1 MPKNQEQNNLI
12 LPGEVK
18 PLKQQLTFKPK
29 KNELKDEGKISNCGI
44 NDLKN
49 IFANKLDEFKKHNN
63 QSNEILKEFNTN
75 AQSKRNIS
83 RYLEESMSKGI
94 IPIGCPGKKLWSD
107 FLDYATMIAE
117 TEKIVLEKMENNVK
131 HCENFISWNDV
142 QSGDDNMKLTLIF
155 NSFGLSQSTINVLG
169 PNLNGL
175 EFIDED
181 IFDICFDYSI
191 DWETALDLSYIQ
203 MNLRNNTLPC
213 FTHFQNCPVC
223 CCSTPQDLENLL
235 KEHEINLDFT
245 LLKRKN
251 INGPRFIGNSAWL
264 RRCGENIDQNQFRS
278 AIQQMKQLHNSD
290 L

>member
-1 MPKNQEQNNLI
+1 MPKVQNL
-12 LPGEVK
+12 EVTGK
-18 PLKQQLTFKPK
+18 PLKQQLTFETK
-29 KNELKDEGKISNCGI
+29 KNEGKNSNFGI

-49 IFANKLDEFKKHNN
+49 IFSNELDEFKKHNN
-63 QSNEILKEFNTN
+63 QPNEILKEFNTN
-75 AQSKRNIS
+75 AESKRNIT

-94 IPIGCPGKKLWSD
+94 IPIGSSGKKLWSD

-142 QSGDDNMKLTLIF
+142 QNDDNMKLSLVF

-169 PNLNGL
+169 PNLSGL

-278 AIQQMKQLHNSD
+278 AIQRMKQLHNSD

>member
-1 MPKNQEQNNLI
+1 
-12 LPGEVK
+12 
-18 PLKQQLTFKPK
+18 
-29 KNELKDEGKISNCGI
+29 
-44 NDLKN
+44 
-49 IFANKLDEFKKHNN
+49 
-63 QSNEILKEFNTN
+63 
-75 AQSKRNIS
+75 
-83 RYLEESMSKGI
+83 
-94 IPIGCPGKKLWSD
+94 
-107 FLDYATMIAE
+107 MIAE
-117 TEKIVLEKMENNVK
+117 TEKIVIEKMENNVK

-142 QSGDDNMKLTLIF
+142 QSDDNMKLSLVF

-169 PNLNGL
+169 PNLSGL

-245 LLKRKN
+245 
-251 INGPRFIGNSAWL
+251 
-264 RRCGENIDQNQFRS
+264 
-278 AIQQMKQLHNSD
+278 
-290 L
+290 